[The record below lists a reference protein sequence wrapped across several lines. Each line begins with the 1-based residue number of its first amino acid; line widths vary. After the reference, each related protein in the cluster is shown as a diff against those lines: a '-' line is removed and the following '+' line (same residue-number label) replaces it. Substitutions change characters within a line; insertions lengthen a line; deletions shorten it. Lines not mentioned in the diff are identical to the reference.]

1 MWVQWSQPSSQVLS
15 ISRFFSVSCHY
26 KWNIFRVFFL
36 ECWSNKKS
44 NLNSIKLQSVNNK
57 VVQVAEKCPK
67 NECEDSSGG
76 FWKLWWPYLTFFW
89 HFVDWMINRWT
100 DDINVGLIGDK
111 RDWLSEAAVA
121 LRFPVGWKVLPS
133 LKRKKAWSVW
143 MQVMC
148 SASVLS
154 AMHISSLALS
164 KSYGGWVNK

>member
-1 MWVQWSQPSSQVLS
+1 MKYLQGFFFGVLVEQKEQFKFNKTPKCEQQS
-15 ISRFFSVSCHY
+15 GASC
-26 KWNIFRVFFL
+26 W
-36 ECWSNKKS
+36 
-44 NLNSIKLQSVNNK
+44 
-57 VVQVAEKCPK
+57 KCSK
-67 NECEDSSGG
+67 NECEDSSRG

-89 HFVDWMINRWT
+89 HFADWMINRWT